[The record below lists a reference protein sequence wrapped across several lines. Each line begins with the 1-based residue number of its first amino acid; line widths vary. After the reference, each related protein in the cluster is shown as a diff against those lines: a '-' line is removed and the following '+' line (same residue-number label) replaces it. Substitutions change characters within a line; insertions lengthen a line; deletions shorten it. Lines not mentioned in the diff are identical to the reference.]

1 MIYRL
6 EVLLRKIRRWV
17 SRSEWLIALLRLSK
31 SKETETASGL
41 VLIQIDGLSHTQF
54 GRALDSGKMPFL
66 NRLLSRESYGLHT
79 LYSGLPSS
87 TPSVQAELFYGVKGA
102 VPAFSFMDRSS
113 GQIIRMYDPSSAAD
127 VEQRLEKKGEPLLKD
142 GSAYCNIYTGG
153 ADNSNFCASSL
164 GWGSILK
171 KVNLLV
177 LTFLFLSHLYSFMRA
192 AILLVIELFL
202 ALFDFVS
209 GIIDGHDLFKELK
222 FVPTRVGITILL
234 RELITMGAKI
244 DIARG
249 MPIVHLNLIGYDEQA
264 HRRGPSS
271 KFAHWALK
279 GIDDAI
285 ARIWRAAK
293 GSACRDY
300 DVWIYSDHGQE
311 DTLSYTKEHGR
322 TIHEA
327 VADVFDLLENNH
339 AHVETDNFR
348 GIQSQ
353 RVRHL
358 GGRKIQKLFQVHR
371 GVEEKMKKSRISVTA
386 MGPLGM
392 VYSSSKILPDERH
405 RLAREL
411 VDSAKVPLVMVAD
424 EPDRLLAWT
433 KQGEFVLPEQK
444 EKVFGPDHPFLDEVT
459 RDLIQ
464 LCRHPDAGDFI
475 ICGWQTHGTPYSF
488 PIENGA
494 HGGPGSEE
502 TKAFA
507 LIPGDTFLPERKHYY
522 FRPMDIRRAAFHLL
536 GRSEIKIST
545 EPYRKATDPRK
556 LRIMTYNIHSCIGMD
571 GKISPERIARV
582 IAQYSP
588 DVVALQELDVGRA
601 RTGRVDQA
609 DLIAQYL
616 RMDYHF
622 LPTIQV
628 RKGLYGNA
636 IPTHFPMR
644 QVRADKLPGL
654 PGKPRLEPRGVVW
667 VAIKAG
673 GTEIQFINTH
683 LGLKPKERKL
693 QAEALLG
700 AGWLSHPDCSK
711 PIILCGDFN
720 ASPFSH
726 VCRRLRTLLL
736 DAQAE
741 LANHYPKKTLFG
753 RFPFARIDHVFVNPG
768 IEIIGIEVPKTE
780 LTRVASDHLPL
791 IVEVRIPNSFIKH
804 MR

>member
-1 MIYRL
+1 
-6 EVLLRKIRRWV
+6 
-17 SRSEWLIALLRLSK
+17 
-31 SKETETASGL
+31 
-41 VLIQIDGLSHTQF
+41 
-54 GRALDSGKMPFL
+54 
-66 NRLLSRESYGLHT
+66 
-79 LYSGLPSS
+79 
-87 TPSVQAELFYGVKGA
+87 
-102 VPAFSFMDRSS
+102 
-113 GQIIRMYDPSSAAD
+113 
-127 VEQRLEKKGEPLLKD
+127 
-142 GSAYCNIYTGG
+142 
-153 ADNSNFCASSL
+153 
-164 GWGSILK
+164 
-171 KVNLLV
+171 
-177 LTFLFLSHLYSFMRA
+177 
-192 AILLVIELFL
+192 
-202 ALFDFVS
+202 
-209 GIIDGHDLFKELK
+209 
-222 FVPTRVGITILL
+222 
-234 RELITMGAKI
+234 
-244 DIARG
+244 
-249 MPIVHLNLIGYDEQA
+249 
-264 HRRGPSS
+264 
-271 KFAHWALK
+271 
-279 GIDDAI
+279 
-285 ARIWRAAK
+285 
-293 GSACRDY
+293 
-300 DVWIYSDHGQE
+300 
-311 DTLSYTKEHGR
+311 
-322 TIHEA
+322 
-327 VADVFDLLENNH
+327 
-339 AHVETDNFR
+339 
-348 GIQSQ
+348 
-353 RVRHL
+353 
-358 GGRKIQKLFQVHR
+358 
-371 GVEEKMKKSRISVTA
+371 

-392 VYSSSKILPDERH
+392 VYSSVKILPDERH

-411 VDSAKVPLVMVAD
+411 VDSAKVPLVLVAD
-424 EPDRLLAWT
+424 EPDRLRAWT

-444 EKVFGPDHPFLDEVT
+444 EKIFGSDHPFLDEVT
-459 RDLIQ
+459 RDLIE
-464 LCRHPDAGDFI
+464 LCQHPDAGDFI
-475 ICGWQTHGTPYSF
+475 ISGWRTHGTPYSF

-507 LIPGDTFLPERKHYY
+507 LLPGDIFLPERNCYY
-522 FRPMDIRRAAFHLL
+522 LRPMDVRRAAFHLL
-536 GRSEIKIST
+536 GRSEIKISM
-545 EPYRKATDPRK
+545 ESSRKATDPRL

-601 RTGRVDQA
+601 RTGRIDQA

-616 RMDYHF
+616 HMDYHF
-622 LPTIQV
+622 LPTVQV

-636 IPTHFPMR
+636 ILTHFPMR

-683 LGLKPKERKL
+683 LGLKPKERKF

-700 AGWLSHPDCSK
+700 AGWLSHPDCRG

-791 IVEVRIPNSFIKH
+791 IVEVRISKIL
-804 MR
+804 

>member
-17 SRSEWLIALLRLSK
+17 SRSEWLIALLRLPK

-54 GRALDSGKMPFL
+54 GRALDNGKMPFL
-66 NRLLSRESYGLHT
+66 YKLLSRERYRLHT

-113 GQIIRMYDPSSAAD
+113 GQIFRMYDPSSAVS
-127 VEQRLEKKGEPLLKD
+127 VEHRLEKKGEPLLKD

-153 ADNSNFCASSL
+153 ADNSNFCVSSF
-164 GWGSILK
+164 GWGSTLK
-171 KVNLLV
+171 KANV
-177 LTFLFLSHLYSFMRA
+177 LALSFLFLSHLYSFVRVTV
-192 AILLVIELFL
+192 LLVIEFFL
-202 ALFDFVS
+202 AVFDSVFGVFE
-209 GIIDGHDLFKELK
+209 GRDLAKELK

-249 MPIVHLNLIGYDEQA
+249 LPIVHLNLLGFDEQA

-293 GSACRDY
+293 SSGGRDY
-300 DVWIYSDHGQE
+300 DIWIYSDHGQE
-311 DTLSYTKEHGR
+311 ETLSYTKQHGR
-322 TIHEA
+322 TIQEA
-327 VADVFDLLENNH
+327 VADVFDLLEGSR
-339 AHVETDNFR
+339 ADVRAYNFR

-358 GGRKIQKLFQVHR
+358 GGRKIQKLFQVYR
-371 GVEEKMKKSRISVTA
+371 GAEEKTKKSKISVTA

-392 VYSSSKILPDERH
+392 VYSSVKILPDERH

-411 VDSAKVPLVMVAD
+411 VDSAKVPLVLVAD
-424 EPDRLLAWT
+424 EPDRLRAWT

-444 EKVFGPDHPFLDEVT
+444 EKIFGPDHPFLDEVT
-459 RDLIQ
+459 RDLIE
-464 LCRHPDAGDFI
+464 LCQHPDAGDFI
-475 ICGWQTHGTPYSF
+475 ISGWRTHGTPYSF

-507 LIPGDTFLPERKHYY
+507 LLPGDIFLPERNCYY
-522 FRPMDIRRAAFHLL
+522 LRPMDVRRAAFHLL
-536 GRSEIKIST
+536 GRSEIKISM
-545 EPYRKATDPRK
+545 ESSRKATDPRL

-601 RTGRVDQA
+601 RTGRIDQA

-616 RMDYHF
+616 HMDYHF
-622 LPTIQV
+622 LPTVQV

-636 IPTHFPMR
+636 ILTHFPMR

-683 LGLKPKERKL
+683 LGLKPNERKF
-693 QAEALLG
+693 QVEALLG
-700 AGWLSHPDCSK
+700 AGWLSHPDCRE

-720 ASPFSH
+720 APPFSH
-726 VCRRLRTLLL
+726 VCRRLRTLFL

-741 LANHYPKKTLFG
+741 LANHYQKKTLFG
-753 RFPFARIDHVFVNPG
+753 RFPFA
-768 IEIIGIEVPKTE
+768 
-780 LTRVASDHLPL
+780 
-791 IVEVRIPNSFIKH
+791 
-804 MR
+804 